1 MHMDYVISILPQM
14 CLGWLVTMQI
24 FAVTLLSLPLG
35 VILGIARLSKF
46 KPLAWF
52 MELYVWVFRGTPLLL
67 QLLFWYFGLMAVGI
81 RIERETAVYVAFILN
96 YAAYLAEIFRAGI
109 QSIDRGQYE
118 AADVLGLSRRQTM
131 TQIILPQVFKR
142 VLPPIGNE
150 VINLVKDTALVY
162 IIAISELSRV
172 ARIRAVTDDTL
183 VPFVIAGLFY
193 LLMTAIVQRFFK
205 WVESRLDYYR

>member
-1 MHMDYVISILPQM
+1 
-14 CLGWLVTMQI
+14 
-24 FAVTLLSLPLG
+24 
-35 VILGIARLSKF
+35 
-46 KPLAWF
+46 
-52 MELYVWVFRGTPLLL
+52 
-67 QLLFWYFGLMAVGI
+67 
-81 RIERETAVYVAFILN
+81 
-96 YAAYLAEIFRAGI
+96 
-109 QSIDRGQYE
+109 
-118 AADVLGLSRRQTM
+118 M